1 MKSGKKNKTIMPV
14 INYYKILEIEQT
26 SDSTIIRTAFNKL
39 AMQYHPDRNIGDP
52 SAEVMMKTLNEAIAV
67 LSQPRLRKAHD
78 KKLAEEAGE
87 SFTDTSY
94 EDIPKTLE
102 VDLSESIK
110 LELMFIPE
118 GTFKMGSFGNGRY
131 ENDMPRH
138 VVNLTNPFYMG
149 KYEVTQD
156 QWQAVM
162 GNNISYFKGGKLPV
176 NQISWNDCKEF
187 IKKLNTKTD
196 GGYRLP
202 TEAEWEYACRAGT
215 TSEYS
220 FGDYIT
226 PRNANYDESNI
237 GKPVAV
243 GNYKPNDFG
252 LYDMHGNV
260 WEWCEDWY
268 GGYPSWPVEDPK
280 GPAVGQYRV
289 LRGGS
294 FAVNSSRA
302 RSCSRIICSPALR
315 IHVNGFRLVKDE

>member
-1 MKSGKKNKTIMPV
+1 MPS
-14 INYYKILEIEQT
+14 INYYEILEIEQT
-26 SDSTIIRTAFNKL
+26 SDPAVIRAAFNKL
-39 AMQYHPDRNIGDP
+39 AMKYHPDRNIGDA

-67 LSQPRLRKAHD
+67 LSRPRLRKAHD
-78 KKLAEEAGE
+78 KKLAEEAGQ
-87 SFTDTSY
+87 SFVDNSF

-102 VDLSESIK
+102 VDLGEGVK
-110 LELMFIPE
+110 LELMCIPE
-118 GTFKMGSFGNGRY
+118 GTFKMGSLRIDSY

-138 VVNLTNPFYMG
+138 EVTLTNPFYMA
-149 KYEVTQD
+149 KYAVTQE
-156 QWQAVM
+156 QWRVVM
-162 GNNISYFKGGKLPV
+162 GNNLSYFKGVKQPV
-176 NQISWNDCKEF
+176 NQISWNDAKEF
-187 IKKLNTKTD
+187 IKKLNAKMD

-226 PRNANYDESNI
+226 PKNANYDESNI

-260 WEWCEDWY
+260 WEWCEDWKAD
-268 GGYPSWPVEDPK
+268 YPKESVIDPK
-280 GPAVGQYRV
+280 GPATGQYRV

-294 FAVNSSRA
+294 FSGAGSHSRA
-302 RSCSRIICSPALR
+302 ANWWGTLPATKENDYL
-315 IHVNGFRLVKDE
+315 GFRLARTP

>member
-1 MKSGKKNKTIMPV
+1 M
-14 INYYKILEIEQT
+14 
-26 SDSTIIRTAFNKL
+26 
-39 AMQYHPDRNIGDP
+39 
-52 SAEVMMKTLNEAIAV
+52 
-67 LSQPRLRKAHD
+67 
-78 KKLAEEAGE
+78 
-87 SFTDTSY
+87 
-94 EDIPKTLE
+94 
-102 VDLSESIK
+102 
-110 LELMFIPE
+110 ELMFIPE

-138 VVNLTNPFYMG
+138 EVTLTNPFYMG
-149 KYEVTQD
+149 KYAVTQE

-162 GNNISYFKGGKLPV
+162 GNNISYFKGAKSPV

-187 IKKLNTKTD
+187 IKKLNAKTD

-202 TEAEWEYACRAGT
+202 TEAEWEYACRART

-260 WEWCEDWY
+260 WEWCEDFKSDY
-268 GGYPSWPVEDPK
+268 LAGAVIDPK
-280 GPAVGQYRV
+280 GPATGTNRV

-294 FAVNSSRA
+294 FANYEGALNVRSSYRLDDFTP
-302 RSCSRIICSPALR
+302 SYQDKDF
-315 IHVNGFRLVKDE
+315 GFRLVKTP

>member
-1 MKSGKKNKTIMPV
+1 MPS
-14 INYYKILEIEQT
+14 INYYEILEIEQT
-26 SDSTIIRTAFNKL
+26 SDPAVIRAAFNKL
-39 AMQYHPDRNIGDP
+39 AMKYHPDRNIGDA

-67 LSQPRLRKAHD
+67 LSRPRLRKALD
-78 KKLAEEAGE
+78 KKLAEEAGQ
-87 SFTDTSY
+87 SFVDNSF

-102 VDLSESIK
+102 VDLGEGVK
-110 LELMFIPE
+110 LELMCIPE
-118 GTFKMGSFGNGRY
+118 GTFKMGSLRIDSY

-138 VVNLTNPFYMG
+138 EVTLTNPFYMA
-149 KYEVTQD
+149 KYAVTQE
-156 QWQAVM
+156 QWRVVM
-162 GNNISYFKGGKLPV
+162 GNNLSYFKGVKLPV
-176 NQISWNDCKEF
+176 NQISWNDGKEF
-187 IKKLNTKTD
+187 IKKLNAKMD

-226 PRNANYDESNI
+226 PKNANYDESNI

-268 GGYPSWPVEDPK
+268 GGYPGWPVEDPK

-302 RSCSRIICSPALR
+302 RSSSRIICAPAIR
-315 IHVNGFRLVKDE
+315 IHVNGFRLVREEI

>member
-1 MKSGKKNKTIMPV
+1 MC
-14 INYYKILEIEQT
+14 
-26 SDSTIIRTAFNKL
+26 
-39 AMQYHPDRNIGDP
+39 
-52 SAEVMMKTLNEAIAV
+52 
-67 LSQPRLRKAHD
+67 
-78 KKLAEEAGE
+78 
-87 SFTDTSY
+87 
-94 EDIPKTLE
+94 
-102 VDLSESIK
+102 
-110 LELMFIPE
+110 IPE
-118 GTFKMGSFGNGRY
+118 GTFKMGSLRIDSY

-138 VVNLTNPFYMG
+138 EVTLTNPFYMA
-149 KYEVTQD
+149 KYAVTQE
-156 QWQAVM
+156 QWRVVM
-162 GNNISYFKGGKLPV
+162 GNNLSYFKGVKLPV
-176 NQISWNDCKEF
+176 NQISWNDAKEF
-187 IKKLNTKTD
+187 IKKLNAKMD

-215 TSEYS
+215 TTEYS

-226 PRNANYDESNI
+226 PKNANYDESNI

-268 GGYPSWPVEDPK
+268 GGYPGWPVEDPK

-302 RSCSRIICSPALR
+302 RSSSRIICAPAIR
-315 IHVNGFRLVKDE
+315 IHVNGFRLVREEI

>member
-1 MKSGKKNKTIMPV
+1 MPS
-14 INYYKILEIEQT
+14 INYYEILEIEQT
-26 SDSTIIRTAFNKL
+26 SDPAVIRAAFNKL
-39 AMQYHPDRNIGDP
+39 AMKYHPDRNIGDA

-67 LSQPRLRKAHD
+67 LSRPRLRKAHD
-78 KKLAEEAGE
+78 KKLAEEAGQ
-87 SFTDTSY
+87 SFVDNSF

-102 VDLSESIK
+102 VDLGEGVK
-110 LELMFIPE
+110 LELMCIPE
-118 GTFKMGSFGNGRY
+118 GTFKMGSLRIDSY

-138 VVNLTNPFYMG
+138 EVTLTNPFYMA
-149 KYEVTQD
+149 KYAVTQE
-156 QWQAVM
+156 QWRVVM
-162 GNNISYFKGGKLPV
+162 GNNLSYFKGVKLPV
-176 NQISWNDCKEF
+176 NQISWNDAKEF
-187 IKKLNTKTD
+187 IKKLNAKMD

-202 TEAEWEYACRAGT
+202 TEDEWEYACRAGT
-215 TSEYS
+215 ISEYS

-226 PRNANYDESNI
+226 PKNANYDESNI

-268 GGYPSWPVEDPK
+268 GGYPGWPVEDPK

-302 RSCSRIICSPALR
+302 RSSSRIICAPAIR
-315 IHVNGFRLVKDE
+315 IHVNGFRLVREEI

>member
-1 MKSGKKNKTIMPV
+1 MPS
-14 INYYKILEIEQT
+14 INYYEILEIEQT
-26 SDSTIIRTAFNKL
+26 SDPAVIRTAFNKL
-39 AMQYHPDRNIGDP
+39 AMKYHPDRNIGDA

-67 LSQPRLRKAHD
+67 LSRPRLRKAHD
-78 KKLAEEAGE
+78 KKLAEEAGQ
-87 SFTDTSY
+87 SFVDNSF

-102 VDLSESIK
+102 VDLGEGVK
-110 LELMFIPE
+110 LELMCIPE
-118 GTFKMGSFGNGRY
+118 GTFKMGSLRIDSY

-138 VVNLTNPFYMG
+138 EVTLTNPFYMA
-149 KYEVTQD
+149 KYAVTQE
-156 QWQAVM
+156 QWRVVM
-162 GNNISYFKGGKLPV
+162 GNNLSYFKGVKLPV
-176 NQISWNDCKEF
+176 NQISWNDAKEF
-187 IKKLNTKTD
+187 IKKLNAKMD

-226 PRNANYDESNI
+226 PKNANYDESNI

-268 GGYPSWPVEDPK
+268 GGYPGWPVEDPK

-294 FAVNSSRA
+294 FAVNSLRA
-302 RSCSRIICSPALR
+302 RSSSRIICAPAIR
-315 IHVNGFRLVKDE
+315 IHVNGFRLVREEI

>member
-1 MKSGKKNKTIMPV
+1 MPS
-14 INYYKILEIEQT
+14 INYYEILEIEQT
-26 SDSTIIRTAFNKL
+26 SDPAVIRAAFNKL
-39 AMQYHPDRNIGDP
+39 AMKYHPDRNIGDA

-67 LSQPRLRKAHD
+67 LSRPRLRKAHD
-78 KKLAEEAGE
+78 KKLAEEAGQ
-87 SFTDTSY
+87 SFVDNSF

-102 VDLSESIK
+102 VDLGEGVK
-110 LELMFIPE
+110 LELMCIPE
-118 GTFKMGSFGNGRY
+118 GTFKMGSLPIDSY

-138 VVNLTNPFYMG
+138 EVTLTNPFYMA
-149 KYEVTQD
+149 KYAVTQE
-156 QWQAVM
+156 QWRVVM
-162 GNNISYFKGGKLPV
+162 GNNLSYFKGVKLPV
-176 NQISWNDCKEF
+176 NQISWNDTKEF
-187 IKKLNTKTD
+187 IKKLNAKMG

-220 FGDYIT
+220 FGDYIS

-268 GGYPSWPVEDPK
+268 GGYPGWPVEDPK

-302 RSCSRIICSPALR
+302 RSSSRIICAPAIR
-315 IHVNGFRLVKDE
+315 IHVNGFRLVREEI

>member
-1 MKSGKKNKTIMPV
+1 MPS
-14 INYYKILEIEQT
+14 INYYEILEIEQT
-26 SDSTIIRTAFNKL
+26 SDPAVIRAAFNKL
-39 AMQYHPDRNIGDP
+39 AMKYHPDRNIGDA
-52 SAEVMMKTLNEAIAV
+52 SAEVMMKLLNEAIAV
-67 LSQPRLRKAHD
+67 LSRPRLRKAHD
-78 KKLAEEAGE
+78 KKLAEEAGQ
-87 SFTDTSY
+87 SFVDNSF

-102 VDLSESIK
+102 VDLGEGVK
-110 LELMFIPE
+110 LELMRIPE
-118 GTFKMGSFGNGRY
+118 GTFKMGSLRIDSY

-138 VVNLTNPFYMG
+138 EVTLTNPFYMA
-149 KYEVTQD
+149 KYAVTQE
-156 QWQAVM
+156 QWRVVM
-162 GNNISYFKGGKLPV
+162 GNNLSYFKGVKLPV
-176 NQISWNDCKEF
+176 NQISWNDAKEF
-187 IKKLNTKTD
+187 IKKLNAKTA

-202 TEAEWEYACRAGT
+202 TEAEWEYACRSGT

-226 PRNANYDESNI
+226 PKNANYDESNI

-268 GGYPSWPVEDPK
+268 GGYPGWPVEDPK

-302 RSCSRIICSPALR
+302 RSSSRIICAPAIR
-315 IHVNGFRLVKDE
+315 IHVNGFRLVREEI

>member
-1 MKSGKKNKTIMPV
+1 MPS
-14 INYYKILEIEQT
+14 INYYEILEIEQT
-26 SDSTIIRTAFNKL
+26 SDPAVIRAAFNKL
-39 AMQYHPDRNIGDP
+39 AMKYHPDRNIGDA

-67 LSQPRLRKAHD
+67 LSRPRLRKAHD
-78 KKLAEEAGE
+78 KKLAEEAGQ
-87 SFTDTSY
+87 SFVDNSF

-102 VDLSESIK
+102 VDLGEGVK
-110 LELMFIPE
+110 LEFMCIPE
-118 GTFKMGSFGNGRY
+118 GTFKMGSLRIDSY

-138 VVNLTNPFYMG
+138 EVTLTNPFYMA
-149 KYEVTQD
+149 KYAVTQE
-156 QWQAVM
+156 QWRVVM
-162 GNNISYFKGGKLPV
+162 GNNLSYFKGVKLPV
-176 NQISWNDCKEF
+176 NQISWNDAKEF
-187 IKKLNTKTD
+187 IKKLNAKMD

-215 TSEYS
+215 TTEYS

-226 PRNANYDESNI
+226 PKNANYDESNI

-268 GGYPSWPVEDPK
+268 GGYPGWPVEDPK

-302 RSCSRIICSPALR
+302 RSSSRIICAPAIR
-315 IHVNGFRLVKDE
+315 IHVNGFRLVREEI